1 MVIDADVSVCCGVSA
16 DAAERSRLVEGR
28 LAPAKEKHTQLCV
41 SCVSCREAGPAAARD
56 PGGGEGGAMGR
67 SRVVVGVGVCSKNS
81 CRRRI
86 YYSGPFK
93 FLDCL
98 LGFAFPSTRSDGP
111 QSGDEVGFRGR
122 SWANHR
128 PGTRQRRVLRPN
140 KAPGPQSRSHFRK
153 KGKASSQA
161 SSQSSHKC
169 SQSLGEPALHCPFC
183 PFCPRCPRRPRFPHC
198 PPLLLAGATRA
209 TRATDEASCSLH
221 CCSCF
226 GLALTRRDRFKE
238 RTSAAWQC
246 LHRLIALAESSEH

>member
-1 MVIDADVSVCCGVSA
+1 M
-16 DAAERSRLVEGR
+16 EGR

-111 QSGDEVGFRGR
+111 QSGDEVGFAVEAEPITGPAC
-122 SWANHR
+122 ANGGCSAQTK
-128 PGTRQRRVLRPN
+128 PQAPSQGVTSGRRVRPAVSPVISAVSLLWN
-140 KAPGPQSRSHFRK
+140 QPLHCHSAHAAHAAHASHT
-153 KGKASSQA
+153 
-161 SSQSSHKC
+161 
-169 SQSLGEPALHCPFC
+169 ALHSSW
-183 PFCPRCPRRPRFPHC
+183 REPHE
-198 PPLLLAGATRA
+198 PL
-209 TRATDEASCSLH
+209 EP
-221 CCSCF
+221 
-226 GLALTRRDRFKE
+226 LTRP
-238 RTSAAWQC
+238 AARC
-246 LHRLIALAESSEH
+246 IAAVVLGWR

>member
-1 MVIDADVSVCCGVSA
+1 M
-16 DAAERSRLVEGR
+16 EGR

-41 SCVSCREAGPAAARD
+41 SCVSCREAGPATARD

-111 QSGDEVGFRGR
+111 QSGDEVGFAVEAEPITGPAC
-122 SWANHR
+122 ANGGCSAQTK
-128 PGTRQRRVLRPN
+128 PQAPSQGVISGRRVRP
-140 KAPGPQSRSHFRK
+140 AVSPVIS
-153 KGKASSQA
+153 AV
-161 SSQSSHKC
+161 
-169 SQSLGEPALHCPFC
+169 SLLGNRPLHCPFC
-183 PFCPRCPRRPRFPHC
+183 PFCPFCPRRPRCPRFPHC

-221 CCSCF
+221 CCNCF